1 MSGFTAISRLALASR
16 GSSPASDSGP
26 VFDDSF
32 VSHLYRSS
40 VLDGNLAVT
49 GPTGITQVG
58 HSGGK
63 SVVRATSLPRGRRR
77 FAPLRSLPAKCKG
90 ENLPALSFVV
100 NSRLWIIFAVGCR
113 TLFARLFFWVKL
125 ETRNSNQI
133 QSSKLEVQNGIHVR
147 KQSMGGGNGRECFEF

>member
-1 MSGFTAISRLALASR
+1 M
-16 GSSPASDSGP
+16 
-26 VFDDSF
+26 
-32 VSHLYRSS
+32 
-40 VLDGNLAVT
+40 LDGNLAVS
-49 GPTGITQVG
+49 GPSGITQVG
-58 HSGGK
+58 HSVEK
-63 SVVRATSLPRGRRR
+63 RCSCRVAPSRKTTLT
-77 FAPLRSLPAKCKG
+77 PLRSLPAKCKG

-147 KQSMGGGNGRECFEF
+147 KQSMRGGSGRECLNFEHWNLELNFEFRISNLCSDKPR